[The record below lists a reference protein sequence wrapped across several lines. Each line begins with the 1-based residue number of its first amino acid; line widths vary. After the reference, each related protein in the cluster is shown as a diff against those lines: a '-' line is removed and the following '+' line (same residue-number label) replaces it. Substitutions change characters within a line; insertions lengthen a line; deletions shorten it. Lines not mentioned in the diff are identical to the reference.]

1 MLRIK
6 YLGGFL
12 IVFAAFSGIFNQ
24 LIANEVNLDPTKG
37 SIGGTVVDKKTGET
51 IIGANVVIEGTTIG
65 GATDLNGSY
74 RLENLSPGFYNIQ
87 VSFISYEPVVVERV
101 QVEGGRTTRLNLT
114 LAETELNIE
123 GVQVTAR
130 RVTHTEM
137 SLITSIRSANLLVSG
152 ISAQQISRSQDS
164 DAASVVRRIP
174 GVTLVDN
181 RFVMIRGLSERYN
194 ASMLHQTYAPSMETD
209 VRSFSF
215 DIIPS
220 NLIDRVM
227 IFKSPAADLPGDF
240 AGGVIR
246 VYTKSIPEENGF
258 QISYSG
264 GYDPEVS
271 FQNFNTQQNGKLHW
285 LGFNNNHHAL
295 PNGFPENLRSIA
307 NNTNAIN
314 KAGQSLN
321 NNWVPTTRNSGLNHS
336 LHVSGGYTFKL
347 GGVRIG
353 NISAISY
360 NNSKSVD
367 NVNRADFNSFDM
379 ETGRKSFIYRFNDEK
394 NNQSIRTSIMHNWS
408 AELRKG
414 HTIEL
419 KNQFYQLSNSEYVL
433 RTGPHYDFNY
443 NAFNHSFHQVYRGIY
458 SGQLTGSHE
467 FFNGKTS
474 MNWTAGYGYSFR
486 DEPDYRRFRSD
497 LDTNTRDL
505 TLYVPFG
512 AAASYF
518 LGRFYSQMEENNITA
533 ALNLTHRISLTRFPG
548 FVPEI
553 SAGFFYE
560 DKDRYFKARNLGYVR
575 SNTLQFNQDLLD
587 QGIQYLFSPQNIN
600 NTTGIKIDEQ
610 TNPSD
615 SYQAYNLL
623 KAGYLMLNLPISQKI
638 RLVSGVRIENN
649 TQSMHSFSLTNQPI
663 DVVYPVTSILPS
675 VNLSYHFTNRML
687 VRAAYGKTLNR
698 PEFRELAP
706 FGFYDFNFNLV
717 KKGNEF
723 LQTAY
728 IHNADLRWEYYPSA
742 GEMVSFGVFYKYF
755 INPIESK
762 FIDGGGSGGIKTF
775 SYENASSAV
784 SQGIETEVRKS
795 LAGFTGLRFIDDLSL
810 LFNAAFIKSN
820 VKLGKAGEG
829 QLVTDRPMQGQS
841 PFIVNAG
848 LYYRNE
854 KSDVQVNLLYNIVGQ
869 RIFIIGYHS
878 YPDIYEMPRNHI
890 DLTISKAI
898 RNKLEIKFGI
908 RDLLN
913 ENIVLMQDANLDGV
927 FDVTGDQVIQ
937 RFRPGTRFSLG
948 ISYKL

>member
-1 MLRIK
+1 MLRIRHLI
-6 YLGGFL
+6 YSLAIFLTLLGL
-12 IVFAAFSGIFNQ
+12 SNSLLADQ
-24 LIANEVNLDPTKG
+24 ENLDPTRG
-37 SIGGTVVDKKTGET
+37 SITGTVVDQKTGET

-65 GATDLNGSY
+65 AATDLNGSF
-74 RLENLSPGFYNIQ
+74 RIENLTPGLYNIQ
-87 VSFISYEPVVVERV
+87 VSFISFEPVIVERV
-101 QVEGGRTTRLNLT
+101 QVDGGRTTRLNVT
-114 LAETELNIE
+114 LSETEMNIE

-130 RVTHTEM
+130 RLTHTEM
-137 SLITSIRSANLLVSG
+137 SLITSIRSANLVVSG

-164 DAASVVRRIP
+164 DAAAVVKRIP

-220 NLIDRVM
+220 NLVDRIM
-227 IFKSPAADLPGDF
+227 IYKSPSADLPGDF

-246 VYTKSIPEENGF
+246 VYTKSIPEENGVN
-258 QISYSG
+258 ISYSG
-264 GYDPEVS
+264 GYDPEAS
-271 FQNFNTQQNGKLHW
+271 FQDFKTQENGKLHW
-285 LGFNNNHHAL
+285 LGFNNNHHSL
-295 PNGFPENLRSIA
+295 PNSFPENLRSIA
-307 NNTNAIN
+307 NNQNAITQ
-314 KAGQSLN
+314 AGQSLN
-321 NNWVPTTRNSGLNHS
+321 NNWLPVSHNSGMNHS

-347 GGVRIG
+347 GRARIG

-360 NNSKSVD
+360 NNSKSID
-367 NVNRADFNSFDM
+367 NVDRADFNSYDM
-379 ETGRKSFIYRFNDEK
+379 EFQRKSFIYRFNDEK
-394 NNQSIRTSIMHNWS
+394 NGQSIRSSVMHNWS
-408 AELRKG
+408 AELSKG

-443 NAFNHSFHQVYRGIY
+443 NASNHSFHQVYRGIY

-467 FFNGKTS
+467 FFSGKTS

-486 DEPDYRRFRSD
+486 DEPDYRRYRSD
-497 LDTNTRDL
+497 LDTNSRDL

-518 LGRFYSQMEENNITA
+518 LGRFYSEMEEHNITA
-533 ALNLTHRISLTRFPG
+533 ALNFTHRISLNRFPG
-548 FVPEI
+548 FVPEV

-560 DKDRYFKARNLGYVR
+560 DKDRYFNARNLGYVR
-575 SNTLQFNQDLLD
+575 ANTLQFDQNLLD
-587 QGIQYLFSPQNIN
+587 KSIDYLFQPENIN
-600 NTTGIKIDEQ
+600 TTTGIKIDEQ

-615 SYQAYNLL
+615 SYTAFNLL
-623 KAGYLMLNLPISQKI
+623 KAGYLMFTLPFSQKMK
-638 RLVSGVRIENN
+638 LVTGVRVEDN
-649 TQSMHSFSLTNQPI
+649 TQSMHSYSLTNLPI

-675 VNLSYHFTNRML
+675 ANLSYNFTNRML

-706 FGFYDFNFNLV
+706 FGFYDFSFNLV

-728 IHNADLRWEYYPSA
+728 IHNADLRWEFYPTA
-742 GEMVSFGVFYKYF
+742 GETISFGVFYKYF
-755 INPIESK
+755 KKPIESK

-775 SYENASSAV
+775 SYENAESAV
-784 SQGIETEVRKS
+784 SQGIEAEVRKS
-795 LAGFTGLRFIDDLSL
+795 LEGLTGIKFFDDLSI
-810 LFNAAFIKSN
+810 LFNAAVIKSN
-820 VKLGKAGEG
+820 VTLGKAGEG

-848 LYYRNE
+848 LYYRNI
-854 KSDVQVNLLYNIVGQ
+854 KNDLQVSMLYNIVGQ

-878 YPDIYEMPRNHI
+878 YPDIYEMPRNHL
-890 DLTISKAI
+890 DLTVSKSI
-898 RNKLEIKFGI
+898 RNKFEIKFGI

-913 ENIVLMQDANLDGV
+913 ENIVLMQDANQDGI
-927 FDVTGDQVIQ
+927 FDVDADQVIQ
-937 RFRPGTRFSLG
+937 RFHPGTRFSFG
-948 ISYKL
+948 VSYKL